1 MFYKSIRVFTAR
13 FEAVP
18 PDYADLGKLD
28 SVSFF
33 TMQPVTASSV
43 TLSAQAV
50 VDKLIATMPM
60 AAIQCMPKDWLN

>member
-1 MFYKSIRVFTAR
+1 MFYKSVRVFTAR

-18 PDYADLGKLD
+18 PDYADLGKFD
-28 SVSFF
+28 SVPF